1 MANPKNNQLAAL
13 LDKFYYNPVAVVSFE
28 LFLSI
33 GAIIFFAVFAIRPT
47 LATMSNLIKEIEDKR
62 KLDTQ
67 FSQKV
72 SALNLAQ
79 KNFSSLQDQLYVLD
93 EAIPRGVEMSH
104 TLKIVEKAAS
114 DQNLVI
120 TNLTILKIPQDPPSD
135 AQIGELEKQSMPIQ
149 LTVSGSYESIRDFTN
164 QLQDSRRSFT
174 IDRLVFTTKD
184 IRGQRSLEAV
194 LMLGAPY
201 FGIKTK

>member
-1 MANPKNNQLAAL
+1 MSESKNKQLTAI

-47 LATMSNLIKEIEDKR
+47 LSTMSDLVKEIEDKR
-62 KLDTQ
+62 KLNTQ
-67 FSQKV
+67 LTQKA

-79 KNFSSLQDQLYVLD
+79 ENYSALQDRLPVLD
-93 EAIPRGVEMSH
+93 EAIPKGVDMAH
-104 TLKIVEKAAS
+104 TLKIIEKAAS
-114 DQNLVI
+114 DQSLVI
-120 TNLTILKIPQDPPSD
+120 TNLTILEIPQDPPVD
-135 AQIGELEKQSMPIQ
+135 APISELERQSMPIQ
-149 LTVSGSYESIRDFTN
+149 LTVSGSYEAIRNFTN
-164 QLQDSRRSFT
+164 QLQGSRRSFT
-174 IDRLVFTTKD
+174 IDRIIFTTKD

-201 FGIKTK
+201 FGVKTK